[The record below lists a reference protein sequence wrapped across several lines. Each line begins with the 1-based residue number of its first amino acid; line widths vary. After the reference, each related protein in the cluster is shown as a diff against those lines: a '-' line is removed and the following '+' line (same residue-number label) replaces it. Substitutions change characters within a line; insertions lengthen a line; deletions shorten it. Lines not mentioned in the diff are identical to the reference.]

1 MAPWTI
7 AHRVPL
13 SMGFPRQE
21 YWSGLPI
28 LSPKGL
34 PNPGVEPRSP
44 ALQADALLTE
54 IPGKPKDQWFNSM
67 KKAMEE
73 RDCVGKNPLIVT
85 MDWIWGL
92 RKKKTSTIIDHQTII
107 MVCGWCDWVG
117 RGFLEE
123 LGLLSRDPYWLVV

>member
-1 MAPWTI
+1 MQADSLPAEPPGKPKITG
-7 AHRVPL
+7 VGSL
-13 SMGFPRQE
+13 SLLQGN
-21 YWSGLPI
+21 
-28 LSPKGL
+28 L

-123 LGLLSRDPYWLVV
+123 LGLLSRDPYWVVV